1 MKKDLIIKSA
11 DQVDL
16 VQPEFDKKFIRHY
29 KEAIN
34 KAVAIQ
40 AKKNAT
46 YNGNTVSY
54 EDYIKLDNYYAGLL
68 YGKALRL
75 VSILK
80 GSPNNFESLED
91 TLVDMINYAGFT
103 YATMMMEKGDKV

>member
-1 MKKDLIIKSA
+1 M
-11 DQVDL
+11 DL

-103 YATMMMEKGDKV
+103 YATIMMEKGDKV